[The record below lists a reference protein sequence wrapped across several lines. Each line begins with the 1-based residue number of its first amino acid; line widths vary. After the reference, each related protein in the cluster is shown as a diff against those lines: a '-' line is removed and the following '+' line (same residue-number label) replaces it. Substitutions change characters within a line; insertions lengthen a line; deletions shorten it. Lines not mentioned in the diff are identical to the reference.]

1 MFGAKTYQHK
11 KYMEHLTY
19 VNVDGRDV
27 PIHFKGGV
35 FTPKRINGTFSTR
48 DPKIIDAIDNDL
60 RTGTLWKCVKGD
72 SKKVKKGLPVS
83 PVTAKEAFS
92 AGRVAPK
99 SIKTVQAAKEFL
111 IANVDGINPSVL
123 TNKRA
128 VLKAA
133 ADANIEFPSVS

>member
-1 MFGAKTYQHK
+1 MIAKTYQHK

-19 VNVDGRDV
+19 INVDGRDI

-35 FTPKRINGTFSTR
+35 FTPRRINGTFSTR
-48 DPKIIDAIDNDL
+48 DPMLIDAIDNDL

-72 SKKVKKGLPVS
+72 SKKVKKGLSAAPS
-83 PVTAKEAFS
+83 TAS
-92 AGRVAPK
+92 NNPPGGMIAPK

-111 IANVDGINPSVL
+111 IANIDSINPSAL